1 MEKNKERIDI
11 ELRSDE
17 FQEIVQQSP
26 RWMIRSGISLIF
38 GILILLLAGSYF
50 FRYPDVI
57 NTNIVV
63 LSENPPA
70 YLAARTTARIDSLMA
85 VDQQLVSENQIIAI
99 LENTAD
105 FEDAMKLKEQLLQLE
120 SFMLTFDTLS
130 AIIPDFGL
138 QLGDI
143 QPDYSSFVRMYNDY
157 FSFLRLKLHPKKI
170 RSLKQQVAMNRI
182 FYDRLWAQKQDMEA
196 DLRIVSSQFRRDS
209 LLQIKGV
216 LSNLDLEKSKGL
228 LLQKKF
234 NTNGA
239 RTKLAETQSSII
251 KLEQD
256 VVDAEMEF
264 ADQKKKA
271 QNSLIEAMNV
281 LKSRLAYWEQAFI
294 IRSPIAG
301 KVSFTNFYNKNQQVK
316 KDEIVFAVIPEIQSQ
331 IVGRISLPLKGA
343 GKVAAGQKV
352 NIRFDNFPYMEY
364 GFLKGTVKSISLM
377 PNNENYVVEVQ
388 LPQDMKT
395 NYNIQLKFSQEMK
408 GSAEIITEDLRLI
421 QRFFNPVR
429 SMLKHRVSTS
439 E

>member
-1 MEKNKERIDI
+1 
-11 ELRSDE
+11 
-17 FQEIVQQSP
+17 
-26 RWMIRSGISLIF
+26 MIRSGIVLIF
-38 GILILLLAGSYF
+38 GILLFLLTCSYF

-57 NTNIVV
+57 TANIVV

-85 VDQQLVSENQIIAI
+85 VNQQLVSENQIIAI
-99 LENTAD
+99 LENTAN
-105 FEDAMKLKEQLLQLE
+105 FEDAMKLKELLLRLE
-120 SFMLTFDTLS
+120 PFIQTFDTIS
-130 AIIPDFGL
+130 ATIPDYRL

-143 QPDYSSFVRMYNDY
+143 QSDYSSFVRLYNDY
-157 FSFLRLKLHPKKI
+157 FSFLRLKLYPKKI
-170 RSLKQQVAMNRI
+170 KSLKQQVAMNRI
-182 FYDRLWAQKQDMEA
+182 YYDRLLAQKQDMES
-196 DLRIVSSQFRRDS
+196 DLRITNNQFRRDS
-209 LLQIKGV
+209 LLQIKLV
-216 LSNLDLEKSKGL
+216 LSDLDLEKSKGL
-228 LLQKKF
+228 LLQKRF

-239 RTKLAETQSSII
+239 RTKLAETQSAII

-256 VVDAEMEF
+256 VVDAEMGF

-281 LKSRLAYWEQAFI
+281 LKSRLAYWEQTFI

-301 KVSFTNFYNKNQQVK
+301 NVSFSNFYNKNQQVK
-316 KDEIVFAVIPEIQSQ
+316 KDEIVFAVIPEKQSQ
-331 IVGRISLPLKGA
+331 IIGRISLPLKGA
-343 GKVAAGQKV
+343 GKVAQGQKV

-395 NYNIQLKFSQEMK
+395 NYNIQLKFSQEMQ

-421 QRFFNPVR
+421 QRFFNPVK
-429 SMLKHRVSTS
+429 SMLKHRISTS

>member
-1 MEKNKERIDI
+1 MEKEKKPIDI

-26 RWMIRSGISLIF
+26 RWMIRSGIMLIF
-38 GILILLLAGSYF
+38 GLLVLFLVGSYF

-57 NTNIVV
+57 NANIVV
-63 LSENPPA
+63 LSENPPV

-85 VDQQLVSENQIIAI
+85 TDQQIVTENQIIAI
-99 LENTAD
+99 LENTAN
-105 FEDAMKLKEQLLQLE
+105 FEDAMKLKDILFGLE
-120 SFMLTFDTLS
+120 PFMLTFDTLS
-130 AIIPDFGL
+130 ATTPDFGL

-143 QPDYSSFVRMYNDY
+143 QSDYSSFVRLYNDY
-157 FSFLRLKLHPKKI
+157 FSFLRLKLHHKKI
-170 RSLKQQVAMNRI
+170 ISLKQQVAMNRI
-182 FYDRLWAQKQDMEA
+182 YYDRLWAQKLDMES
-196 DLRIVSSQFRRDS
+196 DLKIANNQFKRDS

-216 LSNLDLEKSKGL
+216 LSDLDLEKSKGL

-239 RTKLAETQSSII
+239 RTKLAETQSAII

-256 VVDAEMEF
+256 VVDVEMEF

-281 LKSRLAYWEQAFI
+281 LKSRFAYWEQTFI
-294 IRSPIAG
+294 VRSPIIG
-301 KVSFTNFYNKNQQVK
+301 RISFTNFYNKNQQVK
-316 KDEIVFAVIPEIQSQ
+316 KDEIVFAVIPESQSQ
-331 IVGRISLPLKGA
+331 IIGRISLPLKGA
-343 GKVAAGQKV
+343 GKVAQGQRV
-352 NIRFDNFPYMEY
+352 NIRFENFPYMEY

-377 PNNENYVVEVQ
+377 PNNENYVVEVL

-395 NYNIQLKFSQEMK
+395 NYNIPLKFSQEMK
-408 GSAEIITEDLRLI
+408 GTAEIITEDLRLI
-421 QRFFNPVR
+421 QRVFNPIR
-429 SMLKHRVSTS
+429 SMLKHRVSSS

>member
-1 MEKNKERIDI
+1 MEKDEIDI

-26 RWMIRSGISLIF
+26 RWMIRSGIMLIF
-38 GILILLLAGSYF
+38 GILLFLLIGSYF
-50 FRYPDVI
+50 FRYPDI
-57 NTNIVV
+57 ITANIVV

-85 VDQQLVSENQIIAI
+85 VNQQLVSENQIVAI
-99 LENTAD
+99 LENTAN
-105 FEDAMKLKEQLLQLE
+105 FEDAMKLKELLLRLE
-120 SFMLTFDTLS
+120 PFIQTFDTLT
-130 AIIPDFGL
+130 ATTPDYRL

-143 QPDYSSFVRMYNDY
+143 QSDYSSFVRLYNDY
-157 FSFLRLKLHPKKI
+157 FSFLRLKLYPKKI
-170 RSLKQQVAMNRI
+170 KSLKQQVAMNRI
-182 FYDRLWAQKQDMEA
+182 YYDRLLAQKQDMES
-196 DLRIVSSQFRRDS
+196 DLRITNNQFRRDS
-209 LLQIKGV
+209 LLQLKSV
-216 LSNLDLEKSKGL
+216 LSDLDLEKSKGL
-228 LLQKKF
+228 LLQKRF

-239 RTKLAETQSSII
+239 RTKLAETQSAII

-256 VVDAEMEF
+256 VVDAEMGF

-281 LKSRLAYWEQAFI
+281 LKSRLAYWEQTFI
-294 IRSPIAG
+294 IRSPITG
-301 KVSFTNFYNKNQQVK
+301 NVSFTNFYNKNQQVK
-316 KDEIVFAVIPEIQSQ
+316 KDEIVFAVIPERQSQ
-331 IVGRISLPLKGA
+331 IIGRISLPLKGA
-343 GKVAAGQKV
+343 GKVAVGQDV

-364 GFLKGTVKSISLM
+364 GYLRGTVKSISLM

-395 NYNIQLKFSQEMK
+395 NYNIPLKFSQEMQ

-421 QRFFNPVR
+421 QRFFNPVK
-429 SMLKHRVSTS
+429 SMLKHRISTS

>member
-1 MEKNKERIDI
+1 MDKENKRIEI

-57 NTNIVV
+57 NTTIVV

-85 VDQQLVSENQIIAI
+85 ADQQLVSENQIIAI
-99 LENTAD
+99 LENTAN
-105 FEDAMKLKEQLLQLE
+105 FEDAMKLKELLLQLE
-120 SFMLTFDTLS
+120 PFMLAFDTLT
-130 AIIPDFGL
+130 AITPDFGL

-143 QPDYSSFVRMYNDY
+143 QSDYSSFVRLYNDY

-170 RSLKQQVAMNRI
+170 NSLKQQVAMNRI
-182 FYDRLWAQKQDMEA
+182 YYDRLWAQKQDMEA
-196 DLRIVSSQFRRDS
+196 DLRIVNSQFRRDS

-216 LSNLDLEKSKGL
+216 LSDLDLEKSKGL

-239 RTKLAETQSSII
+239 RTKLAETQGTII

-256 VVDAEMEF
+256 VVDVEMDF

-281 LKSRLAYWEQAFI
+281 LKSRLAYWEQTFI
-294 IRSPIAG
+294 IRSPIIG

-316 KDEIVFAVIPEIQSQ
+316 KDEIVFAVIPEKQSQ
-331 IVGRISLPLKGA
+331 IIGRISLPLKGA
-343 GKVAAGQKV
+343 GKVEIGQKV

-364 GFLKGTVKSISLM
+364 GFLKGSVKSISLM
-377 PNNENYVVEVQ
+377 PNNENYIVEVQ
-388 LPQDMKT
+388 LPQDMMT
-395 NYNIQLKFSQEMK
+395 NYNIPLKFSQEMK

-421 QRFFNPVR
+421 QRFFNPVK
-429 SMLKHRVSTS
+429 SLLKHRVLTS